1 MTKQEYQKF
10 TSILIRIETK
20 LNRIESMQA
29 TLNELFT
36 LHLGDAQNVSDL
48 QRKLKE
54 ANDRIRE
61 LENEKY
67 FKEHF

>member
-36 LHLGDAQNVSDL
+36 LHLGDAQHVSDL
-48 QRKLKE
+48 QRQLKE

>member
-10 TSILIRIETK
+10 TSILIRIDTK

-29 TLNELFT
+29 TLNELFH